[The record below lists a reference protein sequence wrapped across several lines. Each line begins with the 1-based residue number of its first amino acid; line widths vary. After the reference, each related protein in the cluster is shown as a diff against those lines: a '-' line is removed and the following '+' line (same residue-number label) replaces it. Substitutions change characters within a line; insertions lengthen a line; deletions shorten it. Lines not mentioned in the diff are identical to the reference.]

1 MDQLVVLQEI
11 YASFS
16 KGGDGLQ
23 EISNKAIE
31 GSCPDLMGRLFDSIK
46 KGRIDEDACRE
57 LSLKLQDVYE
67 IKRLGDICRKAGLHG
82 LAISTYNRAL
92 SLRSDPLLRPVLQ
105 NNLGQAYASQG
116 DLAKAVF
123 YYGKAADCFAR
134 EGDHTGLAHVLGNL
148 GSAYRR
154 SGEWDKAVEHCY
166 KSLKTFEEKGDDL
179 GTAQMTGSLGRIYAD
194 MGEQELAAR
203 YFEKSLSDFQRL
215 GDKRSAAWVQD
226 RLGRIAGEKKDWDR
240 ALCYFHQAL
249 SLFQELGQE
258 SSQGLVLA
266 NIGSLYLQMGEA
278 DAAREPLERA
288 TLLISR
294 QMKPHYQNSLYCLAK
309 TYSTLAKNCLQEA
322 LNVEGAGDGEN
333 TKNGEE
339 HSKDRPAGQL
349 RLEASRLFAR
359 ASDRYQELASTRS
372 GGRNGIK
379 VEAAM
384 ARCRSYLARLCGQVS
399 DEEALSLAERA
410 VASLDIAAAHAG
422 DDGKAGILGL
432 QRTVSGMKEA
442 RCIGLLGNEPS
453 MQARA
458 LTDAGEYLMGGARE
472 WGSDEAGGFLCEALK
487 NINAGIQA
495 RISGR
500 DPAPEL
506 LAAAAALRQA
516 KEHTRAA
523 ERGGEE
529 SSARMIARAAKILE
543 EAARGFAEEVREA
556 ETPSAGGREIS
567 FQPEKEALLLLAGAM
582 ASDSMSKIDI
592 NDLRAEPKADPIAR
606 TDLPAL
612 EISEERCEAKDLILA
627 DGTLEASESVPETA
641 NDGKG
646 WLAPVKTDMACRS
659 SCQLLLPPKRE
670 QYNVL
675 THTPLQSV
683 DKFEESINE
692 PGEGTFDQDRHDA
705 PQESEIEDRIEDEI
719 DDEIEDS
726 GQIFSDSV
734 PDPAGNAEDARKS
747 PFSQSRVILLLKALT
762 VLTVMLLAIEAILYL
777 I

>member
-31 GSCPDLMGRLFDSIK
+31 GSCPDLMGRLFDSTR

-67 IKRLGDICRKAGLHG
+67 MKRLGDICRKAGLHG

-92 SLRSDPLLRPVLQ
+92 SLGSDPLLRPVLQ
-105 NNLGQAYASQG
+105 NNLGQAYAGQG

-123 YYGKAADCFAR
+123 YYRKAADCFAR
-134 EGDHTGLAHVLGNL
+134 EGDHASLAHVLGNL

-203 YFEKSLSDFQRL
+203 YFEKSLADFQRL

-240 ALCYFHQAL
+240 AISYFHQSL
-249 SLFQELGQE
+249 SLFEELGQE

-294 QMKPHYQNSLYCLAK
+294 QMKPNYPNSLYCLAK

-322 LNVEGAGDGEN
+322 LNAEGAGDGEN
-333 TKNGEE
+333 TKNSEE
-339 HSKDRPAGQL
+339 HSKDRPAGQKL

-359 ASDRYQELASTRS
+359 ASDSYQELASTRGS
-372 GGRNGIK
+372 DRNEIK

-410 VASLDIAAAHAG
+410 LATLDIAAAHAG

-516 KEHTRAA
+516 KEHPRAA

-529 SSARMIARAAKILE
+529 SSTGMIAGAAKILE
-543 EAARGFAEEVREA
+543 EAARGYAGEVREA
-556 ETPSAGGREIS
+556 ETPSAGGKELS
-567 FQPEKEALLLLAGAM
+567 FQPEKEALLLMAGAM
-582 ASDSMSKIDI
+582 ASDSLSRIEDSDSLNPMVGTEKVESPVQIDI
-592 NDLRAEPKADPIAR
+592 NDLRAEPKADPIAK

-627 DGTLEASESVPETA
+627 DGTLEASESVSETA

-646 WLAPVKTDMACRS
+646 WLAPIKADMACRS

-670 QYNVL
+670 L
-675 THTPLQSV
+675 FQSICTNFPPIRG
-683 DKFEESINE
+683 KI
-692 PGEGTFDQDRHDA
+692 
-705 PQESEIEDRIEDEI
+705 
-719 DDEIEDS
+719 
-726 GQIFSDSV
+726 
-734 PDPAGNAEDARKS
+734 
-747 PFSQSRVILLLKALT
+747 
-762 VLTVMLLAIEAILYL
+762 
-777 I
+777 